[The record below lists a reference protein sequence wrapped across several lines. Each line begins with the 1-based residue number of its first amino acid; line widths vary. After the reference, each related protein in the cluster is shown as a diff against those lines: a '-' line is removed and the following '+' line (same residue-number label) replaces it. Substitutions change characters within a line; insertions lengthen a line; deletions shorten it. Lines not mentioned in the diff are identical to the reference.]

1 MGWRKE
7 SFSILSTCCGALGL
21 QWLGFFCPKLCTYT
35 HLTVLYTLFPV
46 LMGLRG
52 DPLLGTESS
61 KHRDHSQSTALEP
74 YGNTG
79 LQAGCRDPPGIQH
92 CNNFHHKNRTLPC
105 LQSQEQG
112 EDTGMASNPISRGT
126 PHCQMKPRVEKSS
139 FSSQLEKRGSKNIAT
154 LKKSF
159 K

>member
-61 KHRDHSQSTALEP
+61 KHRDHSQSTAWSHME
-74 YGNTG
+74 T
-79 LQAGCRDPPGIQH
+79 QDCRLAVGTPLASSTATTSITKPEH
-92 CNNFHHKNRTLPC
+92 CHVFK
-105 LQSQEQG
+105 
-112 EDTGMASNPISRGT
+112 AKSRGRIQAWPQIQFPEEHLT
-126 PHCQMKPRVEKSS
+126 VRWNRGWKRAHFRVSWRKGAP
-139 FSSQLEKRGSKNIAT
+139 KI
-154 LKKSF
+154 
-159 K
+159 

>member
-1 MGWRKE
+1 MGWRNE
-7 SFSILSTCCGALGL
+7 SFSILSTCCGAVRL

-79 LQAGCRDPPGIQH
+79 LQAGCRDLPGIQH
-92 CNNFHHKNRTLPC
+92 CNNFITKTEHCHVFK
-105 LQSQEQG
+105 
-112 EDTGMASNPISRGT
+112 AKSRGRIQAWPQIQFPEEHLT
-126 PHCQMKPRVEKSS
+126 VRWNWGWKRAHFRVSWRKGAP
-139 FSSQLEKRGSKNIAT
+139 KI
-154 LKKSF
+154 
-159 K
+159 